1 MKGFSTR
8 AIHAATRAP
17 AVDQQPNAV
26 PIYQSV
32 TFSSQDSDELADVLN
47 ARRPGYAYSRID
59 NPTSAAL
66 AQAVAELEGAK
77 AGFAFATGM
86 AAIHATFLSLLRAGD
101 RIVATHVMYG
111 STRSL
116 LTRVLGGLGIRTE
129 FVDPSDLA
137 AVERALAGSATRVLY
152 VETVSNPTIVV
163 SDVAALAD
171 LAHRHGAT
179 LVVDNTFASPYLCRP
194 VELGADLVVESGTK
208 YLSGHSDVMAG
219 IVCGSPA
226 LIEKVRAIA
235 TDTGASLAPLA
246 AFLVLRGLPTLA
258 LRMERHSAS
267 ASALAD
273 WLERQPGVD
282 RVYHPAL
289 ASHPQHETARRQ
301 LAAGGGMFALELAG
315 GRGAG
320 RAFIDAL
327 TVPERTASLGS
338 IHTIVAHPASTTHR
352 QLKEAELVE
361 AGVAPGLL
369 RFSIGLEDV
378 EDLRLDF
385 EQALESARSV
395 SAYRRVAIGAAAT
408 P

>member
-1 MKGFSTR
+1 
-8 AIHAATRAP
+8 
-17 AVDQQPNAV
+17 
-26 PIYQSV
+26 
-32 TFSSQDSDELADVLN
+32 
-47 ARRPGYAYSRID
+47 
-59 NPTSAAL
+59 
-66 AQAVAELEGAK
+66 
-77 AGFAFATGM
+77 
-86 AAIHATFLSLLRAGD
+86 
-101 RIVATHVMYG
+101 
-111 STRSL
+111 
-116 LTRVLGGLGIRTE
+116 
-129 FVDPSDLA
+129 
-137 AVERALAGSATRVLY
+137 
-152 VETVSNPTIVV
+152 
-163 SDVAALAD
+163 
-171 LAHRHGAT
+171 
-179 LVVDNTFASPYLCRP
+179 
-194 VELGADLVVESGTK
+194 
-208 YLSGHSDVMAG
+208 
-219 IVCGSPA
+219 
-226 LIEKVRAIA
+226 
-235 TDTGASLAPLA
+235 
-246 AFLVLRGLPTLA
+246 VLRGLPTLA

-301 LAAGGGMFALELAG
+301 LAAGGGMFAMELAG
-315 GRGAG
+315 GRDAG

-352 QLKEAELVE
+352 QLKEAELIE

-395 SAYRRVAIGAAAT
+395 SASRRVAIGAAAT